1 VISYDDT
8 LLIYIRSLRENTS
21 NAQGT
26 SMICSHFWVKVFSSI
41 NGALF
46 MVQGGDYIQ
55 FEILNTSI

>member
-8 LLIYIRSLRENTS
+8 LLTYIRSLRENTS

-26 SMICSHFWVKVFSSI
+26 SMIWSYFWVKVFSLI

-46 MVQGGDYIQ
+46 MVQGGYYIK
-55 FEILNTSI
+55 FEWVH